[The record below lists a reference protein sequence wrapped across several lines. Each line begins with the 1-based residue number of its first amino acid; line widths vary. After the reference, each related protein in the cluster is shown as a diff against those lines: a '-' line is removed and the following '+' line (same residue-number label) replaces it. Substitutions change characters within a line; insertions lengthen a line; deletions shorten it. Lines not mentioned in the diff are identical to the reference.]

1 MNFLRQILIIAVL
14 AGAGWGGYTFYQQEF
29 ANGAAND
36 RSERGRGGSRA
47 AGVETD
53 TAVMRNLSR
62 VVEAVGTTRAS
73 RSVEIVPL
81 ADGRVSELNITPG
94 GEVEEGGV
102 IARLDDDIERANL
115 SAAEGTLLQKQQ
127 AAERAARLRES
138 QTVSLAALETLRAEE
153 IVARA
158 AVDRARR
165 QLEDRTIRAPFSGVL
180 GLTSID
186 VGARVEAGDRLTT
199 LDDLSK
205 VEVEFQLP
213 ETLFARVKPGLE
225 VVARG
230 SAFPGRTFEGR
241 IVAVDSRVDRN
252 SRSFLTRAELPNPDR
267 TLPSGM
273 FVLMSITLDDYEAVT
288 VPDAAI
294 VSEGSNTFVYRIAG
308 GKAEK
313 RQVATGLREGGLVEI
328 REGIAAGDVVAVT
341 GLQRLS
347 DGTDVNVLNGEP
359 ATSDASET
367 AGAREGSRS

>member
-36 RSERGRGGSRA
+36 RPERGRGGSRA
-47 AGVETD
+47 ASVETD

-62 VVEAVGTTRAS
+62 VVEAVGTTRAR

-81 ADGRVSELNITPG
+81 ADGRVVELNITPG
-94 GEVEEGGV
+94 GEVDEGGV

-241 IVAVDSRVDRN
+241 IIAVDSRVDRN

-267 TLPSGM
+267 ALPSGM

-294 VSEGSNTFVYRIAG
+294 VSEGSNTFVYRIAA

-313 RQVATGLREGGLVEI
+313 TQVATGLREGGLVEI
-328 REGIAAGDVVAVT
+328 REGIAAGDMVAIT
-341 GLQRLS
+341 GLQRLR
-347 DGTDVNVLNGEP
+347 DGAEVNVLNSEP
-359 ATSDASET
+359 ATSDAGGT
-367 AGAREGSRS
+367 AGAHESSRS

>member
-1 MNFLRQILIIAVL
+1 MIIAVL

-29 ANGAAND
+29 ANGAGNE
-36 RSERGRGGSRA
+36 RSGRGRGGPGA
-47 AGVETD
+47 VGVETE
-53 TAVMRNLSR
+53 AALMRNLSQA
-62 VVEAVGTTRAS
+62 VEAVGTTRAI

-81 ADGRVSELNITPG
+81 ADGRVTELNITPG
-94 GEVEEGGV
+94 GEVEEGAV

-158 AVDRARR
+158 AVDRAQR
-165 QLEDRTIRAPFSGVL
+165 QLDDRTIRAPFAGVL

-213 ETLFARVKPGLE
+213 ETLFARAKPGLG

-294 VSEGSNTFVYRIAG
+294 VSEGSNTFVYRILD
-308 GKAEK
+308 GKAAK
-313 RQVATGLREGGLVEI
+313 TKVATGLRERGLVEI
-328 REGIAAGDVVAVT
+328 RGGLAAGDLVAVT
-341 GLQRLS
+341 GLQRLR
-347 DGTDVNVLNGEP
+347 DGAEVNVLNSEP
-359 ATSDASET
+359 ATSDAGKLT
-367 AGAREGSRS
+367 GAQKGSRS

>member
-1 MNFLRQILIIAVL
+1 MIIAVL

-36 RSERGRGGSRA
+36 RPERGRGGSRA
-47 AGVETD
+47 ASVETD

-62 VVEAVGTTRAS
+62 VVEAVGTTRAR

-81 ADGRVSELNITPG
+81 ADGRVVELNITPG
-94 GEVEEGGV
+94 GEVDEGGV

-241 IVAVDSRVDRN
+241 IIAVDSRVDRN

-267 TLPSGM
+267 ALPSGM

-294 VSEGSNTFVYRIAG
+294 VSEGSNTFVYRIAA

-313 RQVATGLREGGLVEI
+313 TQVATGLREGGLVEI
-328 REGIAAGDVVAVT
+328 REGIAAGDMVAIT
-341 GLQRLS
+341 GLQRLR
-347 DGTDVNVLNGEP
+347 DGAEVNVLNSEP
-359 ATSDASET
+359 ATSDAGGT
-367 AGAREGSRS
+367 AGAHESSRS

>member
-1 MNFLRQILIIAVL
+1 MNFLKQILIIAVL

-36 RSERGRGGSRA
+36 RSERGRGGSGA
-47 AGVETD
+47 VGVETD
-53 TAVMRNLSR
+53 TAVMRNLSQA
-62 VVEAVGTTRAS
+62 VEAVGTTRAS

-81 ADGRVSELNITPG
+81 ADGRVTELNITPG
-94 GEVEEGGV
+94 EEVEQGAV

-158 AVDRARR
+158 AVDRAQR
-165 QLEDRTIRAPFSGVL
+165 QLEDRTIRAPFAGVL

-213 ETLFARVKPGLE
+213 ETLFARAKPGLG

-230 SAFPGRTFEGR
+230 SAFPGRTFEGV

-294 VSEGSNTFVYRIAG
+294 VSEGSNTFVYRIDE
-308 GKAEK
+308 GKAAK
-313 RQVATGLREGGLVEI
+313 TKVATGLRERGLVEI
-328 REGIAAGDVVAVT
+328 REGLDAGDIVAVT
-341 GLQRLS
+341 GLQRLR
-347 DGTDVNVLNGEP
+347 DGAEVKVLNGQP
-359 ATSDASET
+359 ATSDARRPSDSGE
-367 AGAREGSRS
+367 RPRS